1 MTGGDPDKSAKA
13 PPAHDGAGHRE
24 RLRERLRVGG
34 GDALLDHELIEYLL
48 ALAIPR
54 RDTKPL
60 ARLLLSEFGGIE
72 GVLTADWMALER
84 IPGMGETSVA
94 AIKIAQAA
102 SLRLLRNRIAEQP
115 VLGSWQSVLDYLR
128 ADMAW
133 LGVERVR
140 VLHLN
145 SRNILIRDEKM
156 ADGSI
161 DQAAIY
167 TREVIKR
174 AMELGST
181 SLILVHNHPSGN
193 PAPSR
198 QDIEITRHIVEA
210 GRRMGI
216 SVHDHIIVGTD
227 GHSSMRALGLI

>member
-1 MTGGDPDKSAKA
+1 MTGGNPDKGPKA
-13 PPAHDGAGHRE
+13 PQAHDGAGHRE
-24 RLRERLRVGG
+24 RLRQRLRDGG

-60 ARLLLSEFGGIE
+60 ARLLLREFGGIE
-72 GVLTADWMALER
+72 GVMTADWAALER
-84 IPGMGETSVA
+84 VPGMGDTSVA
-94 AIKIAQAA
+94 AIKVAQAA
-102 SLRLLRNRIAEQP
+102 SLRLLRSRVAEQP

-133 LGVERVR
+133 LGIERVR

-145 SRNILIRDEKM
+145 SRNMLIRDEKM

-193 PAPSR
+193 PAP
-198 QDIEITRHIVEA
+198 
-210 GRRMGI
+210 RRTNGAIDCCVVMSCPAMLSCRRGAAHTAP
-216 SVHDHIIVGTD
+216 SWK
-227 GHSSMRALGLI
+227 